1 MDADD
6 GREPGTGQVTS
17 NVTDTALIFEG
28 GGMRASYT
36 SAVVVTLLAAGI
48 HIDWVAGISAG
59 ASNAVNY
66 LSRDATRAR
75 YSFVDF
81 ATDPRF
87 GDWRT
92 FVRGQGLFNAAYIYG
107 EAGLPGG
114 PMPFDWAT
122 FRANPA
128 RLRVGAVRC
137 TDAQPVYWTEAD
149 MPEPADMMVRVRAS
163 STMPGLMPFPVID
176 GVAYAD
182 GALGPSAGIPL
193 DAALADGFEKFL
205 VVLTRPREY
214 VKRPARIPGVYH
226 QVFRRYPAIAE
237 RILQRWRDYNEA
249 RERLFELER
258 EGRAMLFVPDHMPVA
273 NGERRL
279 ARLSAAHELGLG
291 QARRELPRWREFL
304 GLDGELPRT
313 G

>member
-1 MDADD
+1 MDEPRP
-6 GREPGTGQVTS
+6 REAENWPLTS

-36 SAVVVTLLAAGI
+36 SAAAVALLRAGI

-66 LSRDATRAR
+66 LSRDAWRAR
-75 YSFVDF
+75 HSFVDF
-81 ATDPRF
+81 AADPQF

-107 EAGLPGG
+107 RAGLPGG
-114 PMPFDWAT
+114 PMPFDWET

-137 TDAQPVYWTEAD
+137 DDGEPVFWTEAD
-149 MPEPADMMVRVRAS
+149 MAEPLDMMVRVRAS

-182 GALGPSAGIPL
+182 GALGPSGGIPL
-193 DAALADGFEKFL
+193 DAAEADGFEKFL
-205 VVLTRPREY
+205 VVLTRPRGY
-214 VKRPARIPGVYH
+214 VKRPARVPRVYQ
-226 QVFRRYPAIAE
+226 QVFRRYPAVAE
-237 RILQRWRDYNEA
+237 RILQRWRGYNET

-258 EGRAMLFVPDHMPVA
+258 EGRAVLFVPDRMPVA
-273 NGERRL
+273 NGERRP
-279 ARLSAAHELGLG
+279 ARLSAAHDLGLA
-291 QARRELPRWREFL
+291 QARRDLPRWREFL
-304 GLDGELPRT
+304 GLDGDPPA